1 MPAPESHHLNATP
14 CQVLEER
21 LRLTPRQAEVLHWV
35 VEGKTNEEI
44 ARILGLS
51 FFTVKNHLKEVFQRL
66 GVHSRAAAT
75 ATACRA
81 LTSGSGHG

>member
-1 MPAPESHHLNATP
+1 MPAPENHHLNATP

-21 LRLTPRQAEVLHWV
+21 LSLTPRQAEVLHWV
-35 VEGKTNEEI
+35 AEGKTNEEI

-51 FFTVKNHLKEVFQRL
+51 FFTVKNHLKEIFQRL

-75 ATACRA
+75 AMACRA
-81 LTSGSGHG
+81 LTSGSRHG